1 MPILKDEKRPSTRME
16 EYEAITNVLN
26 AMDCIPNDC
35 RSMNFT
41 AYYNELETRRVELIN
56 SDL

>member
-1 MPILKDEKRPSTRME
+1 ME

-26 AMDCIPNDC
+26 AMDCVPMDC

-41 AYYNELETRRVELIN
+41 AYYNELEARRNDLLN